1 MKSILR
7 EQRRS
12 SIVAAAV
19 TILLGLMLVL
29 VPNRSI
35 RFLCGLLGT
44 ALMVTGLIYILG
56 WFAKRRDGFPVW
68 FLIPGLLLA
77 ALGLWLLSR
86 PASVIVLIQFSFA
99 AVLLFLGVIDLQS
112 ALSLMREGWPRWWI
126 DLALAALTLVLGGVV
141 LFNPFGT
148 MEALTILIGLSLV
161 YDGIS
166 DLVLIHRLS
175 RAFREAERRG
185 DVIETDRLREVDRE
199 RGMPTMRA
207 ARQQLSFELRRGR
220 SLGCAAVKLIHGY
233 GSSGKG
239 GRIRV
244 EARACLARMKER
256 GELRD
261 VIPGEEFTIFEPRTL
276 AAFQRCPDLR
286 KDPDLERH
294 NNGIT
299 VVVL

>member
-1 MKSILR
+1 M
-7 EQRRS
+7 
-12 SIVAAAV
+12 
-19 TILLGLMLVL
+19 TT
-29 VPNRSI
+29 N
-35 RFLCGLLGT
+35 
-44 ALMVTGLIYILG
+44 
-56 WFAKRRDGFPVW
+56 
-68 FLIPGLLLA
+68 
-77 ALGLWLLSR
+77 
-86 PASVIVLIQFSFA
+86 
-99 AVLLFLGVIDLQS
+99 
-112 ALSLMREGWPRWWI
+112 
-126 DLALAALTLVLGGVV
+126 
-141 LFNPFGT
+141 
-148 MEALTILIGLSLV
+148 
-161 YDGIS
+161 
-166 DLVLIHRLS
+166 
-175 RAFREAERRG
+175 
-185 DVIETDRLREVDRE
+185 RLREVDLE

-207 ARQQLSFELRRGR
+207 ALQQLSFELRRGR

-299 VVVL
+299 VVVLEKRDRLKAPSQRIKNPPERSSTVRRRGGSAQICRFRGHIPRR